1 MNPFL
6 SISTNTVYTHPT
18 SSGNKHIPSGGSAGQ
33 ILRWSS
39 DGTAVWGSDNNTTY
53 STGTSSASGLTKL
66 YGGTGSATDGTMTQ
80 SAITSALNGKVSN
93 GSQPT
98 FSGINLDAKGAYIY
112 NQGNGNIYFRYRNT
126 ASSDY
131 SYITIA
137 ELVNNYLKTTTGG
150 NVNGSIDVC
159 TSSGVSDIHVGTF
172 NSNFGVQASITLGA
186 SGKFG
191 LFDNTHGKWLLYNE
205 LTSNENAICIP
216 FNYSNTDVLLYTP
229 NESAIKFTGGTPWG
243 IAKLPNSLQV
253 VNDSGAKFRF
263 QDRYCYC
270 DVGFYSQ
277 GIFNSSSSSTANL
290 HIDSNGLLRRIGSAS
305 KYKLDIKPLEEDASY
320 PYKLL
325 KLEPKQWFDKGDI
338 ERYSDLLTKEYNKEE
353 IDEEEKVVAE
363 NSNIDSYY
371 GLIAEDLESAG
382 LNKFCTYGKEDKNGK
397 KEVEGVMYD
406 RIPIL
411 MIPIL
416 KDIVTLLKEVMPS
429 VKEKITDTEV
439 LKKITEILDRMK

>member
-1 MNPFL
+1 
-6 SISTNTVYTHPT
+6 
-18 SSGNKHIPSGGSAGQ
+18 
-33 ILRWSS
+33 
-39 DGTAVWGSDNNTTY
+39 
-53 STGTSSASGLTKL
+53 
-66 YGGTGSATDGTMTQ
+66 MTQ
-80 SAITSALNGKVSN
+80 SAITSALNGKVNN

-159 TSSGVSDIHVGTF
+159 TSSGVSDIHVGTL
-172 NSNFGVQASITLGA
+172 NSSFGVQASITLGA

-205 LTSNENAICIP
+205 LTSNGNAICIP
-216 FNYSNTDVLLYTP
+216 FSYSNTDTLLYTP

-243 IAKLPNSLQV
+243 IVKLPNSLQV

-263 QDRYCYC
+263 QDKYCYC
-270 DVGFYSQ
+270 DVGFVST
-277 GIFNSSSSSTANL
+277 GIWNATASNAANMY
-290 HIDSNGLLRRIGSAS
+290 INSNGFVYHSTSAS
-305 KYKLDIKPLEEDASY
+305 KYKLDIKPLEEESSY

-325 KLEPKQWFDKGDI
+325 NLQPKQWFDKGET
-338 ERYSDLLTKEYNKEE
+338 ERYAELLSKEYSGEE
-353 IDEEEKVVAE
+353 IDEEFKQEAE
-363 NSNIDSYY
+363 CSSLDSYY

-382 LNKFCTYGKEDKNGK
+382 LNKFCSYGKEDKDGN
-397 KEVEGVMYD
+397 KEVEGIMYD

-416 KDIVTLLKEVMPS
+416 KDIVTLLKEIVPL
-429 VKEKITDTEV
+429 VKDSIKDKESLTKVSSI
-439 LKKITEILDRMK
+439 IDRMNSINDSTMVNTTYKVDNTEK